1 MTIKKY
7 NKKRSTT
14 EIRIDIAEEKT
25 PGKITVVHIFKSKYF
40 VWYKMYK
47 NS

>member
-1 MTIKKY
+1 MAIKKY

-25 PGKITVVHIFKSKYF
+25 RGKISSYF
-40 VWYKMYK
+40 
-47 NS
+47 